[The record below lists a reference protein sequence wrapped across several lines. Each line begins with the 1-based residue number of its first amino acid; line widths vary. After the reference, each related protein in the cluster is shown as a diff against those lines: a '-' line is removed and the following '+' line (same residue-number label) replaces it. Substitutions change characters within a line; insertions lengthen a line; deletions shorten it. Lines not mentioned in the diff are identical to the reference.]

1 MTDFVSASATHAYV
15 RLLEQRI
22 ADLERVVALRL
33 EKIEPHQETDRKAYM
48 RDYMR
53 RKRAEQRVTGG
64 SSDIPDTAS
73 PNA

>member
-15 RLLEQRI
+15 QRLEQRV
-22 ADLERVVALRL
+22 ADLERLVAARVEAL
-33 EKIEPHQETDRKAYM
+33 EPHQEVDRKAYM

-53 RKRAEQRVTGG
+53 RKRAGQRSLGG
-64 SSDIPDTAS
+64 SPNAADTAS

>member
-22 ADLERVVALRL
+22 ADLERIVALRL
-33 EKIEPHQETDRKAYM
+33 EKLEPHHETDRKAYM

-53 RKRAEQRVTGG
+53 RKRAEQRVTGV
-64 SSDIPDTAS
+64 SPVIPGTAS